1 MDKKRLAAR
10 ILKVGKS
17 KVWFSP
23 EHRKEIEEAITAQ
36 DFRAL
41 IKKGII
47 KKLPDKANL
56 SIRRG
61 KRRGK
66 GRRKGAKYS
75 RLDKKSRWVIKIR
88 ALRRE
93 LKRLKE
99 ENLIEKEVYKDLYRK
114 ASGGF
119 FRDKSHLRIYL
130 ERNELL
136 KVKK

>member
-1 MDKKRLAAR
+1 MDKRRLVAR

-17 KVWFSP
+17 KIWFSP
-23 EHRKEIEEAITAQ
+23 EHRKEIEEAITAK
-36 DFRAL
+36 DLRAL

-61 KRRGK
+61 KRKGT

-75 RLDKKSRWVIKIR
+75 RLDKKRRWVIKIR
-88 ALRRE
+88 ALRKE

-99 ENLIEKEVYKDLYRK
+99 ENLIEKDIYKDLYRK

-119 FRDKSHLRIYL
+119 FRDKSHLKIYL

-136 KVKK
+136 KKK

>member
-17 KVWFSP
+17 RVWFSP
-23 EHRKEIEEAITAQ
+23 EHRKEIEEAITAR

-47 KKLPDKANL
+47 RKLPSKENL
-56 SIRRG
+56 SMRKG
-61 KRRGK
+61 KRKGP

-75 RLDKKSRWVIKIR
+75 RLDRKRRWIIKIR

-114 ASGGF
+114 AGGGF

-136 KVKK
+136 KKK